1 MALEMLYL
9 VHLWYDDQ
17 EVGRVM
23 AGTCGTSS
31 FGQGPVAQPYKREG
45 HDEILVSSYRS
56 LARAEIRIQR
66 RLCCESP
73 DKYSEPLSAD
83 EFDDDEF
90 RYPVGDAERIFLNDP
105 VGQLDYAYQRV
116 CNAWIVSS
124 HASIVFNVKSV
135 MAKPTVARWLA
146 KSMVTLDD
154 IRGNTHIPTNGGV
167 TKPETLLDH
176 PQ

>member
-1 MALEMLYL
+1 MKL
-9 VHLWYDDQ
+9 
-17 EVGRVM
+17 
-23 AGTCGTSS
+23 
-31 FGQGPVAQPYKREG
+31 
-45 HDEILVSSYRS
+45 
-56 LARAEIRIQR
+56 
-66 RLCCESP
+66 
-73 DKYSEPLSAD
+73 
-83 EFDDDEF
+83 
-90 RYPVGDAERIFLNDP
+90 LNDP

-154 IRGNTHIPTNGGV
+154 IRGNTQIPTHCGV